1 MSSSD
6 NFNFTCLACR
16 VTFIN
21 AELQREHYRSEWHR
35 YNLKRKVAELPPVTK
50 EAFEKIDAIKVN
62 DVKEWGKSKVW
73 DRDIV
78 ISGTGLIEDLLD
90 YNRNRNEMA
99 MMRW

>member
-1 MSSSD
+1 MSISISEAEVARAKAQVKTALAKELANSS
-6 NFNFTCLACR
+6 A
-16 VTFIN
+16 VTSDI
-21 AELQREHYRSEWHR
+21 AEKVLLVGHR
-35 YNLKRKVAELPPVTK
+35 QSLR